1 MDVRYAVR
9 RWYSAPAIV
18 DGRSIVTTSVDEI
31 DYPDEAAARE
41 AYARVLRRRSAWVPE
56 GAVDSGVEAIGFR
69 PEPAGAVVGPRGAV
83 ERLRA
88 AGRHEEAD
96 ALQRCLDRRNVDEG
110 AA

>member
-9 RWYSAPAIV
+9 RWYAASTNV
-18 DGRSIVTTSVDEI
+18 DGRTITVTSVDEI
-31 DYPDEAAARE
+31 DYPDETTARE

-69 PEPAGAVVGPRGAV
+69 PDPAGAVIGPRGAV
-83 ERLRA
+83 DRLRA